1 MKETFYFSHDY
12 NARTD
17 SKIRNL
23 IRKHKFLGYGIY
35 WAIIEDLYQN
45 ANALPMDCEGI
56 AFDLHTDEK
65 TIQSIICDF
74 DLFIINDGFFGSLSV
89 QRRLDE
95 RNAKSNKAREIA
107 MKRWEKN
114 ANAMPTH
121 NKGNAIK
128 ESKGEDN
135 KEERNTEHPPK
146 GVSFD
151 FRLALLK
158 YGLDDTL
165 VNEWLQVRKKKRAV
179 NSETAYNG
187 FIRELEKSALPKN
200 EVLRI
205 CVEKSWIGF
214 DAAWISQEKAKNFD
228 ELGRMQNSI
237 YPHRNGF
244 KP

>member
-23 IRKHKFLGYGIY
+23 IRKHKLLGYGIY

-74 DLFIINDGFFGSLSV
+74 DLFIIEDGIFGSMSV

-107 MKRWEKN
+107 MKRWNKN
-114 ANAMPTH
+114 ANALPPQSQ
-121 NKGNAIK
+121 GNPIK
-128 ESKGEDN
+128 KK
-135 KEERNTEHPPK
+135 KEEDSKVEDSTEEPPK
-146 GVSFD
+146 GANFD
-151 FRLALLK
+151 FKKSLLN
-158 YGLDDTL
+158 YGFDSTL
-165 VNEWLQVRKKKRAV
+165 VGVWLAIRKKKNAH
-179 NSETAYNG
+179 NSEIAFQG
-187 FIRELEKSALPKN
+187 FIREVEKSGKDKN
-200 EVLRI
+200 EILRR
-205 CVEKSWIGF
+205 CVEKSWVGF
-214 DAAWISQEKAKNFD
+214 EAAWIIGKTERRPSNTTDNDDF
-228 ELGRMQNSI
+228 
-237 YPHRNGF
+237 
-244 KP
+244 

>member
-45 ANALPMDCEGI
+45 ANALPTDYEGI

-65 TIQSIICDF
+65 TIQSVICDF
-74 DLFIINDGFFGSLSV
+74 DLFIINDGFFGSMSV

-114 ANAMPTH
+114 ANAMPTQSQ
-121 NKGNAIK
+121 GNAIK
-128 ESKGEDN
+128 ESKGKDIKGE
-135 KEERNTEHPPK
+135 KEEEEPPK
-146 GVSFD
+146 GVLFNFKKSLLDYGFD
-151 FRLALLK
+151 PLLV
-158 YGLDDTL
+158 DR
-165 VNEWLQVRKKKRAV
+165 WLEVRKKQKGV
-179 NSETAYNG
+179 NTDIAFAG
-187 FIRELEKSALPKN
+187 FIREVEKSGKDKN
-200 EVLRI
+200 EVMRI
-205 CVEKSWIGF
+205 CIEKSWRGF
-214 DAAWISQEKAKNFD
+214 DSAWLKYESPKEKPVIKGMEKMEGNPKYV
-228 ELGRMQNSI
+228 QND
-237 YPHRNGF
+237 
-244 KP
+244 

>member
-23 IRKHKFLGYGIY
+23 IRKHKLLGYGIY

-65 TIQSIICDF
+65 TIESIICDF

-121 NKGNAIK
+121 SKGNAIK
-128 ESKGEDN
+128 ESIGEDSKVEDK
-135 KEERNTEHPPK
+135 KEEPPK
-146 GVSFD
+146 GVAPKIFVPD
-151 FRLALLK
+151 FESYTITYRQGLKTWWDYKVEKKQKYKPTGWETFVKSAMEDFPDAVKFNEALK
-158 YGLDDTL
+158 YSMSNNYSGLHSKSSKPQF
-165 VNEWLQVRKKKRAV
+165 VPPN
-179 NSETAYNG
+179 TASMEGEDYM
-187 FIRELEKSALPKN
+187 KN
-200 EVLRI
+200 
-205 CVEKSWIGF
+205 
-214 DAAWISQEKAKNFD
+214 D
-228 ELGRMQNSI
+228 
-237 YPHRNGF
+237 
-244 KP
+244 

>member
-23 IRKHKFLGYGIY
+23 IRKHKLLGYGIY
-35 WAIIEDLYQN
+35 WALIEDLYQN

-65 TIQSIICDF
+65 TIQSIIHDF

-114 ANAMPTH
+114 ANALPTQCQ
-121 NKGNAIK
+121 GNAIK
-128 ESKGEDN
+128 ESKVNDN
-135 KEERNTEHPPK
+135 KVKESKNTVTEHQIFNIPSEEEFLEYGLEQVKSPDFEFSIRAKYTQWVENKWKDGNGKPIKNWKTKLTNTLPYLKAFNPK
-146 GVSFD
+146 GKTVQIEAMAKFAD
-151 FRLALLK
+151 QPDK
-158 YGLDDTL
+158 Y
-165 VNEWLQVRKKKRAV
+165 
-179 NSETAYNG
+179 
-187 FIRELEKSALPKN
+187 
-200 EVLRI
+200 
-205 CVEKSWIGF
+205 
-214 DAAWISQEKAKNFD
+214 
-228 ELGRMQNSI
+228 M
-237 YPHRNGF
+237 
-244 KP
+244 